1 MRELTDLELETV
13 RAGIG
18 IFSIF
23 GPSVFSL
30 FGWSL
35 FGRRARQRGG

>member
-1 MRELTDLELETV
+1 MAELTDSELDQV
-13 RAGIG
+13 QAGIG

-35 FGRRARQRGG
+35 FGRRQRGG